1 MRYYFHCIS
10 TKADARWFSPKTQ
23 QTIRLRTVAAVPVAG
38 SRDGNELGSGGL
50 VGNRA

>member
-10 TKADARWFSPKTQ
+10 TKADARWFSTKTQ
-23 QTIRLRTVAAVPVAG
+23 QTIRLRTVAG
-38 SRDGNELGSGGL
+38 SRDGNEYGSGGL